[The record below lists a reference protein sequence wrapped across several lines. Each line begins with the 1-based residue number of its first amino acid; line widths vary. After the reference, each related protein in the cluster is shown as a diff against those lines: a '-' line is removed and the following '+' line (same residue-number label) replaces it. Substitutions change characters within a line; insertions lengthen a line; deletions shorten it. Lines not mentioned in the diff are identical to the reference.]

1 MTENTASVETGR
13 AVAEHAYERIRERI
27 LAGDLPGGHWLR
39 EADLAGDIGVSRT
52 PVREAL
58 RRLAAEGLVLYQQNR
73 GMQVQSWRTEDLEEI
88 FALRTLLEP
97 WGCNLA
103 AGSGLADIDEL
114 GGLADAMDAVAA
126 ARHPDFAELTDL
138 NNRFHG
144 AILDASG
151 NSRLPS
157 LVASIVRVPLVSRTF
172 TLYSRHALAR
182 SLAHHHELVEA
193 LAAHDSDWA
202 ESVMRS
208 HIRAAWSSLRPQA
221 TADYRQ

>member
-13 AVAEHAYERIRERI
+13 AAEHAYERIRERI

-39 EADLAGDIGVSRT
+39 ESDLATDIGVSRT

-73 GMQVQSWRTEDLEEI
+73 GMQVQSWRTQDLEEI

-97 WGCNLA
+97 WGCRLA
-103 AGSGLADIDEL
+103 ASAGHADIEEL
-114 GGLADAMDAVAA
+114 GALADAMDAVAA
-126 ARHPDFAELTDL
+126 KRHPDFAELTEL

-157 LVASIVRVPLVSRTF
+157 LVASVVRVPLVSRTF
-172 TLYSRHALAR
+172 SLYSRDALSR
-182 SLAHHHELVEA
+182 SLAHHHELVHA
-193 LAAHDSDWA
+193 LAQADADWA

-208 HIRAAWSSLRPQA
+208 HIRAAWSSLRPQMLA
-221 TADYRQ
+221 AESIG

>member
-1 MTENTASVETGR
+1 MTENTANVETGK
-13 AVAEHAYERIRERI
+13 AATHAYEKIRERI

-39 EADLAGDIGVSRT
+39 EADLASDIGVSRT

-58 RRLAAEGLVLYQQNR
+58 RRLAAEGLVLYEPNR

-103 AGSGLADIDEL
+103 ATSGLADVDQL
-114 GGLADAMDAVAA
+114 GALADAMDAVATK
-126 ARHPDFAELTDL
+126 RRPDFAELTEL
-138 NNRFHG
+138 NNRFHT

-151 NSRLPS
+151 NSRLS
-157 LVASIVRVPLVSRTF
+157 ALVASVVRVPLVSQTF
-172 TLYSRHALAR
+172 SLYSADALSR
-182 SLAHHHELVEA
+182 SLAHHHELVNA
-193 LAAHDSDWA
+193 LADGDADWA

-208 HIRAAWSSLRPQA
+208 HIRAAWSSLRHQVA
-221 TADYRQ
+221 SNEDD

>member
-1 MTENTASVETGR
+1 MTENSASVETGR
-13 AVAEHAYERIRERI
+13 AATHAYETIRERI

-39 EADLAGDIGVSRT
+39 ETDLAGDIGVSRT

-73 GMQVQSWRTEDLEEI
+73 GVQVQSWRTEDLEEI

-103 AGSGLADIDEL
+103 ATSGLADVDEL
-114 GGLADAMDAVAA
+114 GSLADAMDAAA
-126 ARHPDFAELTDL
+126 AGRRPDFAELTEL

-151 NSRLPS
+151 NSRLRS

-172 TLYSRHALAR
+172 TLYSRDALSR
-182 SLAHHHELVEA
+182 SLAHHHELVQA
-193 LAAHDSDWA
+193 LDHGDSDWA
-202 ESVMRS
+202 ESVMRA
-208 HIRAAWSSLRPQA
+208 HVRAAWSSLRPHV
-221 TADYRQ
+221 TAGNPHT